1 MPGRVLCFRGMH
13 LQAFDLDHK
22 IGIRLPLIAVAE

>member
-1 MPGRVLCFRGMH
+1 MPGRVPCFRGMH

-22 IGIRLPLIAVAE
+22 TGIRLPLLAAAE